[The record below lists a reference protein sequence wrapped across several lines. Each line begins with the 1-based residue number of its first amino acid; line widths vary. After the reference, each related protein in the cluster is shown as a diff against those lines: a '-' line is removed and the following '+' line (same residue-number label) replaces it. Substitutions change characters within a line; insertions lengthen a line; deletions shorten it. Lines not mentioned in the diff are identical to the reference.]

1 MQPKTC
7 TKMHNDAQI
16 ARMASLGNARP
27 IRPRPYFSA
36 FPTGSE
42 TFPKMHND
50 AQTPAPPS
58 SGKT

>member
-1 MQPKTC
+1 
-7 TKMHNDAQI
+7 MHNDAQI